1 MFSGLLLALASGIS
15 LGGITSFAALSY
27 QHGVVPLELIALRGV
42 IAAIIMTAI
51 CVLLKQRILLG
62 DGGWRYALMVGVSLA
77 MVGFGYMGSVV
88 YISPGL
94 AVAIL
99 YLYPIIVLIVDSIRS
114 RQMPPMLTIIGF
126 TVALVG
132 IVACVG
138 IGGPLNMMGIV
149 LAFIA
154 SLGMAGFLLSSAAAS
169 RQGHD
174 SGIVVWANI
183 LIISMAVVAL
193 VISREQGQ
201 PLVGTPQSMT
211 GVFAIIAASVL
222 YALGILLSVLALRIA
237 PAPLVALLM
246 NIEPL
251 TTLLAARIIVGE
263 HLSDLQYAG
272 MMVAVL
278 GICIGSSTL
287 WRRKASSA

>member
-1 MFSGLLLALASGIS
+1 MFSGIFLALASGIS

-42 IAAIIMTAI
+42 IAALIMACI
-51 CVLLKQRILLG
+51 CMAFGQRILQTG
-62 DGGWRYALMVGVSLA
+62 KGWRYTFLVGGSLA
-77 MVGFGYMGSVV
+77 MVGFGYMGSVA

-99 YLYPIIVLIVDSIRS
+99 YLYPMIVLTVDSVKS
-114 RQMPPMLTIIGF
+114 RQVPPLMTMIGF
-126 TVALVG
+126 TIALIG
-132 IVACVG
+132 IVSCVG
-138 IGGPLNMMGIV
+138 IGGPLNFMGIA
-149 LAFIA
+149 LAFMA
-154 SLGMAGFLLSSAAAS
+154 ALGMAGFLLSSAAAS
-169 RQGHD
+169 QAGYG

-183 LIISMAVVAL
+183 IIISLAVIAL
-193 VISREQGQ
+193 LITREQGQ
-201 PLVGTPQSMT
+201 NLVNLPHNFT
-211 GVFAIIAASVL
+211 GGFAIIAASVL

-251 TTLLAARIIVGE
+251 TTLLAARVIVAE
-263 HLSDLQYAG
+263 NLSNLQYTG
-272 MMVAVL
+272 MLMAVV

-287 WRRKASSA
+287 WRQSKST